1 MKEDEEVC
9 GNCIFLKGTFCKYF
23 GEYREPQQEH
33 KEHDCFEPHEVGD
46 NCYNIISEGKM
57 AQNKVEY
64 TIQFF
69 DYAYYPDLEKKL
81 NELGKEGW
89 EYIEKLD
96 KHHYLFKRNN

>member
-1 MKEDEEVC
+1 MV
-9 GNCIFLKGTFCKYF
+9 
-23 GEYREPQQEH
+23 
-33 KEHDCFEPHEVGD
+33 
-46 NCYNIISEGKM
+46 
-57 AQNKVEY
+57 QNKVEY

-69 DYAYYPDLEKKL
+69 DYTYFPDFEKKL